1 MKMHLDRLEV
11 ARLLKLERDVND
23 MALTTFIDHLRGLYG
38 RTHLVYHSP
47 SLPGKSITNPFLL
60 LTYSDDW
67 VDHYKSERYVAIDP
81 VFNLGARSIT
91 PIDWSRLPKT
101 KPKVVKLFKEA
112 SEARVGQQGLTIPV
126 RGPNASTWALF
137 SATTDDTVA
146 QWEDRRY
153 ELTRDL
159 VHVAQFVHQH
169 VVEMHGLKQEPDL
182 NALTRREIVALKW
195 SAEGKTTDEVGFSLG
210 VSRETAKAH
219 LDSAR
224 YKLGALNRVHA
235 VAKAIRAGLIS

>member
-1 MKMHLDRLEV
+1 MSLTAFVDRV
-11 ARLLKLERDVND
+11 RD
-23 MALTTFIDHLRGLYG
+23 LYG
-38 RTHLVYHSP
+38 LRHLVYHCP
-47 SLPGKSITNPFLL
+47 SLPGYTLTNPFLL

-67 VDHYKSERYVAIDP
+67 VEHYKSQRYIAVDP
-81 VFNLGARSIT
+81 VFNLGARSVT

-101 KPKVVKLFKEA
+101 KPKIVRLFD
-112 SEARVGQQGLTIPV
+112 EARDAGVGRHGITIPV

-137 SATTDDTVA
+137 SATADDTTD
-146 QWEDRRY
+146 QWDGRRY

-169 VVEMHGLKQEPDL
+169 VAELHGLGGQADL
-182 NALTRREIVALKW
+182 NLLTRREIEALKW
-195 SAEGKTTDEVGFSLG
+195 SAEGKTTEEIGTALG
-210 VSRETAKAH
+210 ISFETAKAH

-235 VAKAIRAGLIS
+235 VTKAMRAGLIS